1 MHLCIFNIVG
11 IRKQDEMLKDI
22 KKIIIGILAIVL
34 IIALIVIVRMP
45 KSTDKKISGG
55 LIKENRVLTVKMLSS
70 KLNTIGELA
79 TEEFWYKEILD
90 DADSR
95 KLGDFKI
102 PFTES
107 RRIASYEGK
116 IKAGIDVKKVDVQI
130 DKSNKSVT
138 VTLPKSKILS
148 NEIDFESFKLYDD
161 KSSIFTPLKM
171 EKTNDEFKK
180 LKKNA
185 EKEATA
191 RKILEKADK
200 ENIKLYKNFISSL
213 DMTNGYKVTVITAK

>member
-1 MHLCIFNIVG
+1 
-11 IRKQDEMLKDI
+11 MLKDI